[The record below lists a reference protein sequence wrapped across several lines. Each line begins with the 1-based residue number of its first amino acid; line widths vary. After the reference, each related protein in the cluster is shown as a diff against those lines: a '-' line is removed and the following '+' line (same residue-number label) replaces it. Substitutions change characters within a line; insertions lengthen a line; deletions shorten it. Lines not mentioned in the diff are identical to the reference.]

1 MATINTNPGA
11 MIALQNLNKTNM
23 DLQQVQQRINTGLAV
38 SSAKD
43 NGGVFA
49 IAQSMRADVGGYKAV
64 TQSLD
69 LATSTVDVALAAGE
83 AISDLLVEMK
93 EKALAGADTSLDTAS
108 RNALNEDFKALR
120 DQINTIVSN
129 AEFNGT
135 NLIDGSNTAGISALA
150 NADGSNT
157 ITINDEDMSLGGTI
171 VTVAATASFGTAAA
185 ASTQAAAIETSL
197 DNLNASLAR
206 LGTGSK
212 SLEVHKTLS
221 ASCPTPWKRASA
233 ISSTP
238 IWPKSPPVCSRCRS
252 SSSWAFRRSPSPTR
266 RRARFWASS
275 DRPRIVVGRLRRF
288 VGFSFSRPS
297 RHPMR

>member
-23 DLQQVQQRINTGLAV
+23 DLQQVQQRINTGLAI

-43 NGGVFA
+43 NGGVYA

-64 TQSLD
+64 NQSLD
-69 LATSTVDVALAAGE
+69 LAMSTVDVALAGGE

-108 RNALNEDFKALR
+108 RTALNEDFKALR
-120 DQINTIVSN
+120 DQITTIVSN

-157 ITINDEDMSLGGTI
+157 LTIDDENFSLGGAI

-212 SLEVHKTLS
+212 SLEVHKT
-221 ASCPTPWKRASA
+221 
-233 ISSTP
+233 
-238 IWPKSPPVCSRCRS
+238 
-252 SSSWAFRRSPSPTR
+252 
-266 RRARFWASS
+266 
-275 DRPRIVVGRLRRF
+275 F
-288 VGFSFSRPS
+288 VGKLSDTLEKGIGNLVDADLAKESARLQSLQVKQQLGIQALSIANSAPS
-297 RHPMR
+297 SILGYFR

>member
-64 TQSLD
+64 NQSLD
-69 LATSTVDVALAAGE
+69 LAASTVDVALAGGE
-83 AISDLLVEMK
+83 AISDLMVEMK
-93 EKALAGADTSLDTAS
+93 EKALAGADSSLDTAS
-108 RNALNEDFKALR
+108 RTALNEDFKALR
-120 DQINTIVSN
+120 DQITTIVNN

-157 ITINDEDMSLGGTI
+157 ITIDDEDFSLGGSI

-185 ASTQAAAIETSL
+185 ASTQAAAIATSL

-212 SLEVHKTLS
+212 SLEVHKT
-221 ASCPTPWKRASA
+221 
-233 ISSTP
+233 
-238 IWPKSPPVCSRCRS
+238 
-252 SSSWAFRRSPSPTR
+252 
-266 RRARFWASS
+266 
-275 DRPRIVVGRLRRF
+275 F
-288 VGFSFSRPS
+288 VGKLSDTLEKGIGNLVDADLAKESARLQSLQVKQQLGIQALSIANSAPS
-297 RHPMR
+297 SILGYFR

>member
-11 MIALQNLNKTNM
+11 MIALQNLNKTNL

-69 LATSTVDVALAAGE
+69 LAASTVDVALAAGE

-93 EKALAGADTSLDTAS
+93 EKALAGADSSLDTAS
-108 RNALNEDFKALR
+108 RTALNEDFKALR
-120 DQINTIVSN
+120 DQVNTIVSN

-135 NLIDGSNTAGISALA
+135 NLINGSQTPGISALA

-171 VTVAATASFGTAAA
+171 VTVAATASFNTAAA

-197 DNLNASLAR
+197 DNLNSSLAR

-212 SLEVHKTLS
+212 SLEVHKT
-221 ASCPTPWKRASA
+221 
-233 ISSTP
+233 
-238 IWPKSPPVCSRCRS
+238 
-252 SSSWAFRRSPSPTR
+252 
-266 RRARFWASS
+266 
-275 DRPRIVVGRLRRF
+275 F
-288 VGFSFSRPS
+288 VGKLSDALEKGIGNLVDADLAKESARLQSLQVKQQLGIQALSIANSAPS
-297 RHPMR
+297 TVLGFFR

>member
-11 MIALQNLNKTNM
+11 MMALQNLNKTNM

-69 LATSTVDVALAAGE
+69 LASSTVDVALAAGE
-83 AISDLLVEMK
+83 AISDLMVEMK
-93 EKALAGADTSLDTAS
+93 EKALAAADTSLDTAS
-108 RNALNEDFKALR
+108 RTALNEDFKALR
-120 DQINTIVSN
+120 DQVTTIVSN

-135 NLIDGSNTAGISALA
+135 NLINGSQTPGISALA

-171 VTVAATASFGTAAA
+171 VTLAATASFNTAAA

-212 SLEVHKTLS
+212 SLEVHKT
-221 ASCPTPWKRASA
+221 
-233 ISSTP
+233 
-238 IWPKSPPVCSRCRS
+238 
-252 SSSWAFRRSPSPTR
+252 
-266 RRARFWASS
+266 
-275 DRPRIVVGRLRRF
+275 F
-288 VGFSFSRPS
+288 VGKLSDALEKGIGNLVDADLAKESARLQSLQVKQQLGIQALSIANSAPS
-297 RHPMR
+297 TVLGFFR

>member
-11 MIALQNLNKTNM
+11 MIALQTLNKTNM

-93 EKALAGADTSLDTAS
+93 EKALAGADSSLDTAS

-157 ITINDEDMSLGGTI
+157 VDVDDENLSLGGSI
-171 VTVAATASFGTAAA
+171 VTLAATASFGTAAA
-185 ASTQAAAIETSL
+185 ASTAASTIETSL
-197 DNLNASLAR
+197 DNLNSALAR

-212 SLEVHKTLS
+212 SLEVHKT
-221 ASCPTPWKRASA
+221 
-233 ISSTP
+233 
-238 IWPKSPPVCSRCRS
+238 
-252 SSSWAFRRSPSPTR
+252 
-266 RRARFWASS
+266 
-275 DRPRIVVGRLRRF
+275 F
-288 VGFSFSRPS
+288 VGKLSDTVEKGSGNLVDADLAKESARLQSLQVKQQLGIQALSIANSAPS
-297 RHPMR
+297 TILGYFR

>member
-11 MIALQNLNKTNM
+11 MIALQNLNQTNK

-49 IAQSMRADVGGYKAV
+49 IAQSMRADVAGYNAV
-64 TQSLD
+64 GTSLD
-69 LATSTVDVALAAGE
+69 LAQSTVDVALAAGE
-83 AISDLLVEMK
+83 AISDLLIEMK

-120 DQINTIVSN
+120 DQIGTIVDN

-135 NLIDGSNTAGISALA
+135 NLINGTQTGGISALA

-157 ITINDEDMSLGGTI
+157 LDIGQEVMSLGGTN
-171 VTVAATASFGTAAA
+171 VTVAATASFDTAAA
-185 ASTQAAAIETSL
+185 ASGLVATIETSL
-197 DNLNASLAR
+197 DNLNTALAK

-212 SLEVHKTLS
+212 SLEVHKS
-221 ASCPTPWKRASA
+221 
-233 ISSTP
+233 
-238 IWPKSPPVCSRCRS
+238 
-252 SSSWAFRRSPSPTR
+252 
-266 RRARFWASS
+266 
-275 DRPRIVVGRLRRF
+275 F
-288 VGFSFSRPS
+288 VGKLSDALEKGIGNLVDADLAKESARLQSLQVKQQLGTQALSIANSAPS
-297 RHPMR
+297 SILGYFR

>member
-69 LATSTVDVALAAGE
+69 LAASTVDVALAAGE

-93 EKALAGADTSLDTAS
+93 EKALAGSDSSLDTAS
-108 RNALNEDFKALR
+108 RTALNEDFKALR
-120 DQINTIVSN
+120 DQITTIVSN

-150 NADGSNT
+150 NADGSNS
-157 ITINDEDMSLGGTI
+157 ITIDDEDFSLGGTI
-171 VTVAATASFGTAAA
+171 VTVAATASFSTAAA
-185 ASTQAAAIETSL
+185 ASTQATAIEASL

-212 SLEVHKTLS
+212 SLEVHKN
-221 ASCPTPWKRASA
+221 
-233 ISSTP
+233 
-238 IWPKSPPVCSRCRS
+238 
-252 SSSWAFRRSPSPTR
+252 
-266 RRARFWASS
+266 
-275 DRPRIVVGRLRRF
+275 F
-288 VGFSFSRPS
+288 VGKLSDALEKGIGNLVDADLAKESARLQSLQVKQQLGIQALSIANSAPS
-297 RHPMR
+297 TVLGFFR

>member
-11 MIALQNLNKTNM
+11 MIALQNLNKTNSE
-23 DLQQVQQRINTGLAV
+23 LQTVQQRINTGLAV

-43 NGGVFA
+43 NGGVYA
-49 IAQSMRADVGGYKAV
+49 IAQGMRADVGGYKAV

-69 LATSTVDVALAAGE
+69 LAASTVDVGLAAGE

-93 EKALAGADTSLDTAS
+93 EKALAGSDSSLDTAS
-108 RNALNEDFKALR
+108 RSALNEDFKALR
-120 DQINTIVSN
+120 DQISTIVAN

-157 ITINDEDMSLGGTI
+157 LDIDDENFSLGGSI

-185 ASTQAAAIETSL
+185 ASTAAAAIETSL
-197 DNLNASLAR
+197 DNLNSSLAR

-212 SLEVHKTLS
+212 SLEVHKT
-221 ASCPTPWKRASA
+221 
-233 ISSTP
+233 
-238 IWPKSPPVCSRCRS
+238 
-252 SSSWAFRRSPSPTR
+252 
-266 RRARFWASS
+266 
-275 DRPRIVVGRLRRF
+275 F
-288 VGFSFSRPS
+288 VGKLSDALEKGIGNLVDADLAKESARLQSLQVKQQLGIQALSIANSAPS
-297 RHPMR
+297 TILGYFR